1 MAQSRLVSV
10 KRDLPKFGE
19 PRAVKEL
26 KTKAAQLGV
35 NWADVC
41 WKAKLDRSI
50 FVRWGQREPKSF
62 QIYWAMID
70 AIDQL
75 ANEKTDESNEPNA
88 ATETETATPSEA
100 QNEGAVTG
108 EGKPSTD
115 DKTDDLPWE
124 L

>member
-1 MAQSRLVSV
+1 MAQNRLVAI
-10 KRDLPKFGE
+10 KKDLPKFGE

-26 KTKAAQLGV
+26 KTKANEMGV

-62 QIYWAMID
+62 QIYWAMHD
-70 AIDQL
+70 AIEQL
-75 ANEKTDESNEPNA
+75 ANEKTDTANEPDA
-88 ATETETATPSEA
+88 PAGTSEPITEAT
-100 QNEGAVTG
+100 V

-115 DKTDDLPWE
+115 DKTDELPWE